1 MSLTAQ
7 QKRDKEARIQARKEI
22 RDQKKKEIREEKRLN
37 NAKDS
42 LRQRWEENGWNIS
55 EKLTQNKDGSC
66 EYHFNAARKNEDDT
80 AQYIDIDGALLE
92 NRKIDVILYF
102 SFYQNGRHFPMVMR
116 QPEIGLA
123 YEQYRRTQKMLEE
136 KYAELS
142 KTTNEEVERVE
153 HIISKVEDPEYRHGK
168 HKKYHKELLRELNKT
183 LDTTKKQANDRTNN
197 INNSKNKKS
206 KKDNKKE
213 QNGIEKS

>member
-22 RDQKKKEIREEKRLN
+22 RDQKKKEVREEKRLN
-37 NAKDS
+37 KAKDN
-42 LRQRWEENGWNIS
+42 LRQRWEENGWKIYEQWNGELDYHFWVEK
-55 EKLTQNKDGSC
+55 EKLNTPYIVRINIFSGLCNDKIATSINFLMYDKNKLKKSSP
-66 EYHFNAARKNEDDT
+66 
-80 AQYIDIDGALLE
+80 YIFG
-92 NRKIDVILYF
+92 
-102 SFYQNGRHFPMVMR
+102 M
-116 QPEIGLA
+116 PEFGLA

-136 KYAELS
+136 KYAKMN
-142 KTTNEEVERVE
+142 KTIDEEVERVE

-183 LDTTKKQANDRTNN
+183 LDSTKKQVKNKTNN
-197 INNSKNKKS
+197 INNSKNTKS

-213 QNGIEKS
+213 RERIEKS

>member
-37 NAKDS
+37 KAKDS
-42 LRQRWEENGWNIS
+42 LRQRWEENGWKIS

-66 EYHFNAARKNEDDT
+66 EYHFNAARKNEYDT
-80 AQYIDIDGALLE
+80 AQYIDIDGTLLE
-92 NRKIDVILYF
+92 DEKIDVVFYS
-102 SFYQNGRHFPMVMR
+102 SFYLNGKRSPMVMR
-116 QPEIGLA
+116 QPEFGLA
-123 YEQYRRTQKMLEE
+123 YEQYRRTQKMFEE
-136 KYAELS
+136 KYAELNKS
-142 KTTNEEVERVE
+142 VDEEVERVE

-183 LDTTKKQANDRTNN
+183 LDTTKKLVN
-197 INNSKNKKS
+197 NKK
-206 KKDNKKE
+206 
-213 QNGIEKS
+213 

>member
-37 NAKDS
+37 KAKDS
-42 LRQRWEENGWNIS
+42 LRQRWEENGWKIS

-66 EYHFNAARKNEDDT
+66 EYHFNAARKNEYDT
-80 AQYIDIDGALLE
+80 AQYIDIDGTLLE
-92 NRKIDVILYF
+92 DEKIDVVFYS
-102 SFYQNGRHFPMVMR
+102 SFYLNGKRSPMVMR
-116 QPEIGLA
+116 QPEFGLA

-136 KYAELS
+136 KYAELNKS
-142 KTTNEEVERVE
+142 VDEEVERVE

-183 LDTTKKQANDRTNN
+183 LDTTKKLVNNKNDK
-197 INNSKNKKS
+197 NSHNKGD
-206 KKDNKKE
+206 KK
-213 QNGIEKS
+213 

>member
-37 NAKDS
+37 KAKDS
-42 LRQRWEENGWNIS
+42 LRQRWEENGWKIS
-55 EKLTQNKDGSC
+55 EKLTQNKDSSC
-66 EYHFNAARKNEDDT
+66 EYHFNAARKNEDGT

-92 NRKIDVILYF
+92 DKRIDVAFYS
-102 SFYQNGRHFPMVMR
+102 SFYQNGKHFPTVMR
-116 QPEIGLA
+116 QPEFGLA

-136 KYAELS
+136 KYAELNKS
-142 KTTNEEVERVE
+142 VDEEVERVE

-183 LDTTKKQANDRTNN
+183 LDTTKKQA
-197 INNSKNKKS
+197 

>member
-37 NAKDS
+37 KAKDS
-42 LRQRWEENGWNIS
+42 LRQRWEENGWKIS

-66 EYHFNAARKNEDDT
+66 EYHFNAARKNKDNT

-92 NRKIDVILYF
+92 DKRIDVAFYS
-102 SFYQNGRHFPMVMR
+102 SFYQNGKHFPTVMR
-116 QPEIGLA
+116 QPEFGLA

-136 KYAELS
+136 KYVELN
-142 KTTNEEVERVE
+142 KTTDEEVERVE
-153 HIISKVEDPEYRHGK
+153 HIISKVENPEYRHGK

-183 LDTTKKQANDRTNN
+183 LDTTKKQVS
-197 INNSKNKKS
+197 SKNRKV
-206 KKDNKKE
+206 E
-213 QNGIEKS
+213 E

>member
-37 NAKDS
+37 KAKDS
-42 LRQRWEENGWNIS
+42 LKQRWEENGWKIYEYWNGD
-55 EKLTQNKDGSC
+55 LN
-66 EYHFNAARKNEDDT
+66 YHFKAEKEKPDTPYIIRINIFSGLCEDKISTSINFLMADRNN
-80 AQYIDIDGALLE
+80 LE
-92 NRKIDVILYF
+92 CSPYLFGY
-102 SFYQNGRHFPMVMR
+102 
-116 QPEIGLA
+116 PEFGLA

-136 KYAELS
+136 KYTEMNKS
-142 KTTNEEVERVE
+142 VDEEVERVE

-183 LDTTKKQANDRTNN
+183 LDITKKQVS
-197 INNSKNKKS
+197 SKNRKV
-206 KKDNKKE
+206 E
-213 QNGIEKS
+213 E

>member
-1 MSLTAQ
+1 MSLTEQ

-37 NAKDS
+37 KAKDS
-42 LRQRWEENGWNIS
+42 LRQRWEENGWKIS
-55 EKLTQNKDGSC
+55 ENLTQNKDGSC
-66 EYHFNAARKNEDDT
+66 EYHFNAARKNEDGT
-80 AQYIDIDGALLE
+80 AQYIDIDGALFE
-92 NRKIDVILYF
+92 DKKIDV
-102 SFYQNGRHFPMVMR
+102 SFYSSFYLNGKHFPMFMR
-116 QPEIGLA
+116 QPEFGLA

-183 LDTTKKQANDRTNN
+183 LDSKKKQVS
-197 INNSKNKKS
+197 SKNRKV
-206 KKDNKKE
+206 E
-213 QNGIEKS
+213 E

>member
-37 NAKDS
+37 KAKDS
-42 LRQRWEENGWNIS
+42 LRQRWEENGWKIYEYWNG
-55 EKLTQNKDGSC
+55 ELD
-66 EYHFNAARKNEDDT
+66 YHFKAEKEKPNTSYVIRINIFSGLFNDKIATSINFLMDDKNNPKESSP
-80 AQYIDIDGALLE
+80 YIFG
-92 NRKIDVILYF
+92 
-102 SFYQNGRHFPMVMR
+102 M
-116 QPEIGLA
+116 PEFGLA

-136 KYAELS
+136 KSAEMNKS
-142 KTTNEEVERVE
+142 VDEEVERVE

-183 LDTTKKQANDRTNN
+183 LDTTKKLVNNKNDKNN
-197 INNSKNKKS
+197 HNKGDKNESPETK
-206 KKDNKKE
+206 
-213 QNGIEKS
+213 

>member
-37 NAKDS
+37 KAKDS
-42 LRQRWEENGWNIS
+42 LKQRWEENGWKIYEYWNGD
-55 EKLTQNKDGSC
+55 LD
-66 EYHFNAARKNEDDT
+66 YHFKAEKEKPDTPYIIRINIFSGLCEDKISTSINFLMADRNN
-80 AQYIDIDGALLE
+80 LE
-92 NRKIDVILYF
+92 CSPYLFGY
-102 SFYQNGRHFPMVMR
+102 
-116 QPEIGLA
+116 PEFGLA

-136 KYAELS
+136 KYAELN
-142 KTTNEEVERVE
+142 KTTDEEVERVE

-183 LDTTKKQANDRTNN
+183 LDTTKKQVKDKTNN
-197 INNSKNKKS
+197 INNSKNTKH

>member
-1 MSLTAQ
+1 MN
-7 QKRDKEARIQARKEI
+7 K
-22 RDQKKKEIREEKRLN
+22 
-37 NAKDS
+37 AKDS
-42 LRQRWEENGWNIS
+42 LKQRWEENGWKIS

-92 NRKIDVILYF
+92 NKKIDIILYF
-102 SFYQNGRHFPMVMR
+102 SFYQNGKHFPMVMR

-136 KYAELS
+136 KYAELNKS
-142 KTTNEEVERVE
+142 VDEEVERVE

-183 LDTTKKQANDRTNN
+183 LDTTKKQVS
-197 INNSKNKKS
+197 SKNKKV
-206 KKDNKKE
+206 E
-213 QNGIEKS
+213 E